1 MRNVNRLLLC
11 LLALLLTLSLTG
23 CEGAMERTGEM
34 VGQAVEGGLERLNR
48 ELTGVLDEYAD
59 QGAEVLAQT
68 AVDPAGEGFRLTL
81 DMLGSYDG
89 SPWVAVNDN
98 QPCFPDPST
107 TKEFEIYTGLDQ
119 KGRCGVAFASVSR
132 NTIPLEE
139 RGPIGTVKPSG
150 WQSVKYDFIDGR
162 YLYNRCHLI
171 GFQLTGENAN
181 PCNLITGTRYLNV
194 EGMLPFENQVADYVR
209 ETGNHVLYRATP
221 LFQGD
226 ELVARGVELEAWSVE
241 DQGEGIC
248 FHVWCWNVQPGV
260 SIDYATGESALTAEL
275 EERQRSS
282 YILNTAQKRFHK
294 PECSAVKGI
303 EEAHKQRVRSTRE
316 ELIQQGYAPCGRCKP

>member
-1 MRNVNRLLLC
+1 MRTLKRALLC
-11 LLALLLTLSLTG
+11 LLTLVLVLNLTG
-23 CEGAMERTGEM
+23 CEA
-34 VGQAVEGGLERLNR
+34 ALE
-48 ELTGVLDEYAD
+48 
-59 QGAEVLAQT
+59 EVLNSLNEEG
-68 AVDPAGEGFRLTL
+68 VVSVSEDVGEASGLTL
-81 DMLGSYDG
+81 DQMPAYDG
-89 SPWVAVNDN
+89 SPWAAVNNN
-98 QPCFPDPST
+98 QPCFADKTT
-107 TKEFEIYTGLDQ
+107 TKTFETYSGLDQ
-119 KGRCGVAFASVSR
+119 KGRCGVAFANVSQD
-132 NTIPLEE
+132 TMPLEE

-150 WQSVKYDFIDGR
+150 WQSVKYDFIDGK

-221 LFQGD
+221 IFQGD
-226 ELVARGVELEAWSVE
+226 ELVARGVELEGWSVE

-260 SIDYATGESALTAEL
+260 SIDYATGESALTEEL
-275 EERQRSS
+275 EEQQRSS

-303 EEAHKQRVRSTRE
+303 EETHKQRVRSTRE